1 RLLARRSAGAVL
13 KPSGGNYA
21 VLPMCLFSFL
31 CQSAPET
38 AEEKQPDRPQPIK
51 NSRFAKKRN
60 F

>member
-1 RLLARRSAGAVL
+1 LSYNWKRQKKRKIFQMSIA
-13 KPSGGNYA
+13 
-21 VLPMCLFSFL
+21 LFAFP
-31 CQSAPET
+31 CQSAPEA